1 VAEAIKVMHQVNL
14 RLLPALTIRTCVVV
28 AAVVTSLLA
37 VGPPASTPSSGSWSP
52 KAAAAYLDYRETW
65 WIGWP
70 VAARDR
76 GTFCVSCHTA
86 VPYALA
92 RPALH
97 AALGENAPS
106 ADERKLLDN
115 VTKRVRMW
123 SVVEPFYSDQKTGPH
138 KTAQARGTE
147 SVLNALILASY
158 DARNGTLSAD
168 TRTAL
173 DDMWALQQTSGPLK
187 GAWQWL
193 QFDNEPFE
201 AHDSDYYGAALG
213 AVAAGTA
220 PGGYLAYP
228 AIQNNLRLLRDY
240 LNREYGS
247 QSPINHAVLLWAS
260 AKWPG
265 LLTQARKEEIIHDI
279 LSEQRAD
286 GGWSLSSLA
295 WTWRDWTPT
304 TLVKLWWRSNATPFE
319 PKSDGYATGL
329 MSYALEQAGFSRDEL
344 HLRRGLGWLERNQN
358 KADGRWPGYS
368 LNNRVDPSSEMGHF
382 MSDVG
387 TAYAVLALTPSP

>member
-1 VAEAIKVMHQVNL
+1 MRALAIQIGVL
-14 RLLPALTIRTCVVV
+14 
-28 AAVVTSLLA
+28 AVGMTTSLIA
-37 VGPPASTPSSGSWSP
+37 AGPPASTPTGSWSP

-65 WIGWP
+65 WMTWP
-70 VAARDR
+70 VAARDHD
-76 GTFCVSCHTA
+76 TFCVSCHTA

-97 AALGENAPS
+97 AALGEDAP
-106 ADERKLLDN
+106 APGERKLLDS
-115 VTKRVRMW
+115 VTRRVRMW
-123 SVVEPFYSDQKTGPH
+123 DAVKPFYTDQNRGPH
-138 KTAQARGTE
+138 KTAQSRGTE

-158 DARNGTLSAD
+158 VARTGLLSAD
-168 TRTAL
+168 ARTAL
-173 DDMWALQQTSGPLK
+173 DEMWALQQTSGQLK
-187 GAWQWL
+187 GAWLWL

-201 AHDSDYYGAALG
+201 AHDSDYYGAALA
-213 AVAAGTA
+213 AVAAGVA
-220 PGGYLAYP
+220 PGGYIAEP
-228 AIQNNLRLLRDY
+228 TIQSNLKLLRDY
-240 LNREYGS
+240 LNREYAR

-260 AKWPG
+260 AKWQG
-265 LLTQARKEEIIHDI
+265 LLTPARQANIIHDI

-295 WTWRDWTPT
+295 WTWRDWTTT

-329 MSYALEQAGFSRDEL
+329 MTYALEQVGLSQADP
-344 HLRRGLGWLERNQN
+344 HLKRGLDWLERNQI

-387 TAYAVLALTPSP
+387 TAYAVLALTPAR

>member
-1 VAEAIKVMHQVNL
+1 MRALAIQIGVL
-14 RLLPALTIRTCVVV
+14 
-28 AAVVTSLLA
+28 AVGMTTSLIA
-37 VGPPASTPSSGSWSP
+37 AGPPASTPTSSWSP

-65 WIGWP
+65 WMTWP
-70 VAARDR
+70 VAARDHD
-76 GTFCVSCHTA
+76 TFCVSCHTA

-97 AALGENAPS
+97 AALGEDAP
-106 ADERKLLDN
+106 APGERKLLDS
-115 VTKRVRMW
+115 VTRRVRMW
-123 SVVEPFYSDQKTGPH
+123 DAVKPFYTDQNRGPH
-138 KTAQARGTE
+138 KTAQSRGTE

-158 DARNGTLSAD
+158 VARTGLLSAD
-168 TRTAL
+168 ARTAL
-173 DDMWALQQTSGPLK
+173 DEMWALQQTSGQLK
-187 GAWQWL
+187 GAWLWL

-201 AHDSDYYGAALG
+201 AHDSDYYGAALA
-213 AVAAGTA
+213 AVAAGVA
-220 PGGYLAYP
+220 PGGYIAEP
-228 AIQNNLRLLRDY
+228 TIQSNLKLLRDY
-240 LNREYGS
+240 LNREYAR

-260 AKWPG
+260 AKWQG
-265 LLTQARKEEIIHDI
+265 LLTPARQANIIHDI

-295 WTWRDWTPT
+295 WTWRDWTTT

-329 MSYALEQAGFSRDEL
+329 MTYALEQVGLSQADP
-344 HLRRGLGWLERNQN
+344 HLKRGLDWLERNQI

-387 TAYAVLALTPSP
+387 TAYAVLALTPAR